1 MTTTEIA
8 DEIDRIKQMVEK
20 LDQAITKLAIAVEQD
35 EEAGQAESA
44 PAEPTKPKVKIED
57 VRAALTALAGAKGGA
72 AVKALLKD
80 FSAEKLSDV
89 AAQDYA
95 QLLEAAKWKGE

>member
-1 MTTTEIA
+1 MPNRMNEIRRLA
-8 DEIDRIKQMVEK
+8 EQILALLDEQP
-20 LDQAITKLAIAVEQD
+20 TN
-35 EEAGQAESA
+35 EAQAELPLA
-44 PAEPTKPKVKIED
+44 TAAKVKIED

-89 AAQDYA
+89 ASEDYA
-95 QLLEAAKWKGE
+95 QLLEAAKWKSE